1 MTKTETILALCEA
14 ATPGPWHHVQAFQ
27 TVGKLRTIHGAV
39 PAQRVDFVSTE
50 KEPVHKRVIIPMETR
65 ESHTTSNDMAF
76 IAACNPAEIRRMVE
90 GWEGAVD
97 ALKAVRADLL
107 LRAEMDMEDGG
118 AILNISNGVL
128 RKLDEAIAAFDAWQG
143 GEE

>member
-1 MTKTETILALCEA
+1 MTKTQQLLALCEA

-76 IAACNPAEIRRMVE
+76 IAAANPETIKQLVE
-90 GWEGAVD
+90 LCRLQHEAITKCTEWGLHYGRHCEQP
-97 ALKAVRADLL
+97 
-107 LRAEMDMEDGG
+107 ME
-118 AILNISNGVL
+118 
-128 RKLDEAIAAFDAWQG
+128 EAIAAFNKFEG
-143 GEE
+143 GE